1 MPELP
6 EVETVRRGIAPHLEG
21 QRIAKVIVRH
31 TRLRWPIPPRLK
43 KHLTGHTISQVS
55 RRAKYL
61 LLATDTGT
69 LIIHL
74 GMSGSLRVLPA
85 NTPVRKHDHVDI
97 VLENGL
103 CLRLNDP
110 RRFGAL
116 LWHEGAI
123 TDHPLLVHLGPEPLE
138 RALHGAYLFAQARG
152 RKTASKQF
160 LMDNRI
166 LVGVGNIY
174 ANEALFQAGIAP
186 RRPAGKLTREECD
199 RLCKAIKQILRKAI
213 KQGGTTLRD
222 FVRADG
228 NPGYFTLQ
236 LKVYGQDGAPC
247 PRCATTIKHIRQ
259 GQRSSFY
266 CPRCQH

>member
-6 EVETVRRGIAPHLEG
+6 EVETARRGIAPHLEG
-21 QRIAKVIVRH
+21 QRIAKVILRH
-31 TRLRWPIPPRLK
+31 TRLRWPIPPQLK
-43 KHLTGHTISQVS
+43 RHLTGNTIRRVG

-61 LLATDTGT
+61 LLETDTGT
-69 LIIHL
+69 VILHL
-74 GMSGSLRVLPA
+74 GMSGSLRALPA
-85 NTPVRKHDHVDI
+85 DTPARKHDHVDL

-123 TDHPLLVHLGPEPLE
+123 ADHPLLARLGPEPLD
-138 RALHGAYLFAQARG
+138 RSTNGAYLFAQAQG
-152 RKTASKQF
+152 RKTAVKPF

-166 LVGVGNIY
+166 MVGVGNIY
-174 ANEALFQAGIAP
+174 ANEALFMAGLSP
-186 RRPAGKLTREECD
+186 RRPAAALTREECD
-199 RLCKAIKQILRKAI
+199 RLCKAIKLILRNAI

-236 LKVYGQDGAPC
+236 LKVYGQGGAPC
-247 PRCATTIKHIRQ
+247 PRCGAAIKQIRQ
-259 GQRSSFY
+259 GQRSSFF